1 MPRKSEVII
10 VVYTGLVIVL
20 NVFFNIITGARSML
34 FLLNKTP

>member
-20 NVFFNIITGARSML
+20 NVFFNIITGARGIYVST
-34 FLLNKTP
+34 K